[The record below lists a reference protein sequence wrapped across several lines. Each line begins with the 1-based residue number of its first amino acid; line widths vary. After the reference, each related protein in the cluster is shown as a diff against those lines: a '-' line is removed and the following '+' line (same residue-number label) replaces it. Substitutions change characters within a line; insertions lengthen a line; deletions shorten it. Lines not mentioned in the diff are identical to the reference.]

1 MADLL
6 YDVIRVSATKAEFT
20 GSKLKNG
27 MFGWATDTNE
37 FVAKDAGT
45 YYFFKNFDDI
55 ETLLDGKE
63 DTLGFTPEDEA
74 NKENTTIDTSTT
86 KYPTVNLLKA
96 GLDGIAYPYEDV
108 REPTGFKDPINVNL
122 SYSTIDR
129 KVTITGNPTA
139 YYQGTDISDLFVG
152 FESEAHALGNNEY
165 WLQYNG
171 TAFEWTL
178 TPDFKALLIALVYVH
193 NGTICNR
200 ECHGFMHWETHS
212 NLHNTVGCFLRSG
225 GDISGYTLASTTE
238 ADRRPEISQTTV
250 VDEDLPTVNAL
261 LSNTGAQAVYTQL
274 YLDGADSTYIDV
286 DNLDIVPL
294 DGNTPYY
301 NNFNT
306 STEEWE
312 QVLMATNNSYQKIFV
327 MATPASGG
335 DVCQKGRYIFIQ
347 GQEVSTNLLTIQAIT
362 PADIN
367 LGLFN
372 TGVSEFVYIGEIII
386 KYTTG
391 GGGNWTITEVNKI
404 RGTQSTQIKQ
414 ATGNYLSSVATDGS
428 IEGNGTIESPLS
440 ITDNIT
446 GTGTSGKL
454 AKFTDGGVIGDS
466 IVSESGTELTVGGD
480 ATIERVHL
488 NADLWL
494 QNGRSEPYPS
504 TGNCHIYRQSE
515 DLGVGSV
522 RDGDMVFQ
530 SRTTVNR
537 GFAWYTGDTTPL
549 LSMQLN
555 KDRLRCYQDLEVD
568 NDLTVGG
575 LSAFNNELVISKAGT
590 GKGDGDVALRLRNPA
605 GSTTPNLPIKIQ
617 FHVQG
622 VTRRELG
629 YYYERDAFNFDTNL
643 EVEDD
648 LTVGGLSAF
657 ENELV
662 ITKAGTGTGDGDVAL
677 RLRNPFNSGEE
688 RNLPIQ
694 IQFHVQGTVRREL
707 GYYRARNALNWS
719 ANLEVDDDLTVGG
732 TISGSHIVDKSL
744 MDLEENVSLTPTKG
758 NTIYVSSALT
768 TTRIISLIENTAQSE
783 GMIIQIHRVAGTLRI
798 DYKNPNGTSKFVEQG
813 GPVYFTWTFVRL
825 GDGWYIQSQQSE
837 P

>member
-1 MADLL
+1 MGDLL

-55 ETLLDGKE
+55 EALLDGKE
-63 DTLGFTPEDEA
+63 DSLGFTPEDEA
-74 NKENTTIDTSTT
+74 NKENTTIDNSTT
-86 KYPTVNLLKA
+86 KYPTVNLLKT
-96 GLDGIAYPYEDV
+96 GLEGIAYPYEDV
-108 REPTGFKDPINVNL
+108 REPTGFKDPVNVNL

-129 KVTITGNPTA
+129 KVTITGNPTV
-139 YYQGTDISDLFVG
+139 YYQGTDVSDLFVD
-152 FESEAHALGNNEY
+152 FESEAHALGDNEY

-178 TPDFKALLIALVYVH
+178 TPDFKALLIALVYVN
-193 NGTICNR
+193 NGTICLR

-261 LSNTGAQAVYTQL
+261 LSNTGAEAVYTQL
-274 YLDGADSTYIDV
+274 YLDGADSPYLDV

-335 DVCQKGRYIFIQ
+335 DVCQKGRYLFIQ

-372 TGVSEFVYIGEIII
+372 TGVPEFVYIGEIII

-414 ATGNYLSSVATDGS
+414 ATGNYLSSVATDGT

-446 GTGTSGKL
+446 GTGTAGKL
-454 AKFTDGGVIGDS
+454 AKFTDGGVVGDS
-466 IVSESGTELTVGGD
+466 IVSESGTELTVAGD
-480 ATIERVHL
+480 ATIDSNLAFGSDGSNISLDDTDKLLSINGGTPSSRGANISLFGPTRSSFANEF
-488 NADLWL
+488 WL
-494 QNGRSEPYPS
+494 RRGRSFA
-504 TGNCHIYRQSE
+504 
-515 DLGVGSV
+515 LKM
-522 RDGDMVFQ
+522 DGA
-530 SRTTVNR
+530 TNPNIEIT
-537 GFAWYTGDTTPL
+537 
-549 LSMQLN
+549 
-555 KDRLRCYQDLEVD
+555 
-568 NDLTVGG
+568 NDLTVGEKLTAG
-575 LSAFNNELVISKAGT
+575 SAFVEGNLSIGSQSHVLSYDSTNNRIWFFEMGIQASDSSIFGELTAT
-590 GKGDGDVALRLRNPA
+590 
-605 GSTTPNLPIKIQ
+605 
-617 FHVQG
+617 
-622 VTRRELG
+622 
-629 YYYERDAFNFDTNL
+629 
-643 EVEDD
+643 D
-648 LTVGGLSAF
+648 LTV
-657 ENELV
+657 E
-662 ITKAGTGTGDGDVAL
+662 GDA
-677 RLRNPFNSGEE
+677 
-688 RNLPIQ
+688 
-694 IQFHVQGTVRREL
+694 T
-707 GYYRARNALNWS
+707 
-719 ANLEVDDDLTVGG
+719 VDDDLTVSGTLSAFKSLELKSGVADYGELSTGFAHIFRTNTDEGAEPFNFFGHLVLLPRTNASRSVYIVNGANRDVVARFDHSRNTRLYGDLEVDDNLTVEGSVVTTGKRTYGVGG
-732 TISGSHIVDKSL
+732 GSAPEERVSIDPANVKTIEVNPTSSEDQHYKLLDGVEGQDIYIYNDKS
-744 MDLEENVSLTPTKG
+744 
-758 NTIYVSSALT
+758 SSQQAV
-768 TTRIISLIENTAQSE
+768 
-783 GMIIQIHRVAGTLRI
+783 IHRDDPDQTTLVTI
-798 DYKNPNGTSKFVEQG
+798 QYKEIAL
-813 GPVYFTWTFVRL
+813 VRFWD
-825 GDGWYIQSQQSE
+825 GDWRVI
-837 P
+837 